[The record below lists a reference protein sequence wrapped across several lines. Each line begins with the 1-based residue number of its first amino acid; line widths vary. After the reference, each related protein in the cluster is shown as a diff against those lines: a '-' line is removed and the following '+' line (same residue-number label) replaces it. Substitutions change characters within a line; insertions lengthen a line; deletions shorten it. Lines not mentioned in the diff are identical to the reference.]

1 MLIIYRIIDEGQK
14 ERTAGDDTSEMEKGS
29 RERERER
36 ASSSW
41 RRCWRYDQRV
51 EAIRE
56 AQAFFF
62 SLVRTQAGREK
73 EKRGGRYHAW
83 KSRERL

>member
-36 ASSSW
+36 ELHL
-41 RRCWRYDQRV
+41 RG
-51 EAIRE
+51 EG
-56 AQAFFF
+56 
-62 SLVRTQAGREK
+62 AGGMTK
-73 EKRGGRYHAW
+73 ESKP
-83 KSRERL
+83 